1 MKQVVKKVEKVGEH
15 DYQLTGSSACTS
27 ALDGIRKILP
37 TAALQ
42 REICADGLTRQERGM
57 VDRELFPKRRHA
69 RARKK
74 YVRQVRQRSNT
85 VVCDMIADDGNTL
98 TLPVAKTLQHY
109 DVGERLPRGRPR
121 THRLPANIA
130 DSLTELKLTT
140 EIRRSILGAIP
151 PSKRAN
157 LERRAIRRTSA
168 GVGPAAVRRTETA
181 NPGYQEPGDRQK
193 ANRKRGPQGPPGRT
207 DGAGKGRAESDGGRG
222 SRVPRRGFSK

>member
-1 MKQVVKKVEKVGEH
+1 MCEH

-27 ALDGIRKILP
+27 ALDGIRKISP

-42 REICADGLTRQERGM
+42 REIGADGLTRQERGM
-57 VDRELFPKRRHA
+57 IDRELFPKRRHA

-85 VVCDMIADDGNTL
+85 VVCDMIADDGHTL

-109 DVGERLPRGRPR
+109 DVGEQLPRGRPR

-130 DSLTELKLTT
+130 DTLTELKLTT

-151 PSKRAN
+151 PSKRAS
-157 LERRAIRRTSA
+157 LERRAIRRA
-168 GVGPAAVRRTETA
+168 AAKLGPAEVRTNEKA

-193 ANRKRGPQGPPGRT
+193 ANRKRGPHGPPGHT
-207 DGAGKGRAESDGGRG
+207 VGAGEGRAASDGGRG